1 MQQTAV
7 PHLAD
12 VQTDV
17 QRFSCFSGSVLY
29 GLCLLTNRFI
39 VLFQV
44 LCNGWQKLI
53 LSTRN
58 GFVLLFYFSFIL
70 TVRAP

>member
-44 LCNGWQKLI
+44 LCNG
-53 LSTRN
+53 
-58 GFVLLFYFSFIL
+58 
-70 TVRAP
+70 